1 MQNTDEGCPVE
12 NTLKINEKTNSII
25 ICKCA
30 GFF

>member
-1 MQNTDEGCPVE
+1 MRVVQFAVE